1 MSCQCSSLGFRK
13 SFPVTFQASLAGSL
27 KNGNNGR
34 ALLPLG
40 GKGKLDL
47 FFSAT
52 HDPKILA
59 IQLEDISLML
69 KPLNIKVP
77 GLKNP
82 VNIPQTLLGKQVF
95 DVPACTG
102 FLNVATKDVTLNLRL
117 VLTHD
122 CFPQL
127 AVAGINAP
135 VSVRIVENGQLDL
148 VSGTL
153 NTRAASFDA
162 SGGVMHSLIVH
173 PGGRDESS
181 ALTFR
186 NHFGSGDANMTAKAA
201 VGVNSDGK
209 CVEGG
214 GAEILICP
222 GHVATLCWR
231 SSGLH
236 PRYSAPG
243 LAAAD
248 LSSSGAL
255 QVKPT
260 VSTKYHFEVES
271 SDKDKDGNPYL
282 ASADVTVDVV
292 TAGMSWEMDFSANPY
307 SGVWEQNISQM
318 VADPDIVVESM
329 IIEPCPSQQSLFDA
343 LTIVYTPNGGG
354 PRSFNVY
361 AKEAQPIGVPLV
373 GDWKL
378 SLGGVSN
385 DGVRGTV
392 CISAILKCR

>member
-13 SFPVTFQASLAGSL
+13 SFPVSFQASLAGSL
-27 KNGNNGR
+27 KNGNNGHV
-34 ALLPLG
+34 LLPLG

-52 HDPKILA
+52 HDPNVLA

-69 KPLNIKVP
+69 KPLNINVP
-77 GLKNP
+77 GLKKP

-95 DVPACTG
+95 DVAACTG

-127 AVAGINAP
+127 AVAGISAP
-135 VSVRIVENGQLDL
+135 VAIRIAEKGQLDL

-153 NTRAASFDA
+153 NTHAASFDA

-173 PGGRDESS
+173 PGGKDESP

-186 NHFGSGDANMTAKAA
+186 NSLGAGDANMTAKGA
-201 VGVNSDGK
+201 VGVNPDGK
-209 CVEGG
+209 CLDGG
-214 GAEILICP
+214 AAEILICP

-231 SSGLH
+231 SSGNNPH
-236 PRYSAPG
+236 YSAPG
-243 LAAAD
+243 LASTS

-271 SDKDKDGNPYL
+271 TNKDKDGNPYL
-282 ASADVTVDVV
+282 ASADVQVDVV
-292 TAGMSWEMDFSANPY
+292 TPGMSWEMNFGANPY
-307 SGVWEQNISQM
+307 SGTWEQNITQM
-318 VADPDIVVESM
+318 VADPDIVVQSM
-329 IIEPCPSQQSLFDA
+329 IIEPCPSQLVLFDA
-343 LTIVYTPNGGG
+343 LTIVYTPSGGG

-361 AKEAQPIGVPLV
+361 AKDQQPIGVPLV

-378 SLGGVSN
+378 SLSGAPN